1 MPRQN
6 SALPDASYQ
15 FFLSGLRGHWDPPA
29 LETPRNLVENG
40 ISWQLW
46 LEFVHRQRLAPLL
59 YKTLRGLNLLSLEAI
74 QSLRQV
80 YLWTANRNILL
91 LHELGMVLDGLQTAG
106 VSVMPI
112 KGGALAETV
121 YGNPAVRP
129 MADLDLLVTPAG
141 ANAACATL
149 TALGYTTDSLEPWPN
164 HARRYRQVLEFIRK
178 AEGGLYFLV
187 DLHWGVVDV
196 PYYERIPID
205 TWFEGAETAILG
217 GVETHIPSAEDHL
230 LLLCAHLAFHE
241 RYSNDLLRHC
251 DLAAIIHAAGE
262 TLNWETVFRQAAGWQ
277 MVIPL
282 QRTLL
287 RLESI
292 WPRTVS
298 PSVVRE
304 ADRLPRSLA
313 EKQFHRW
320 VLDRHRNPTADV
332 LLFVASTPGILRKF
346 GLFLEQ
352 TFPSPIYMRQRYHLR
367 YAKLWPLAYLWRAAL
382 IIKNLMK
389 RDRTYESGSS
399 SNGPVG

>member
-15 FFLSGLRGHWDPPA
+15 FLLSGLRGHWDPPA

-129 MADLDLLVTPAG
+129 MADLDLLVIPAD
-141 ANAACATL
+141 ANAACTTL
-149 TALGYTTDSLEPWPN
+149 TALGYTADSLEPWPN
-164 HARRYRQVLEFIRK
+164 YARRYRQVLEFSRK
-178 AEGGLYFLV
+178 AEGGLYYLV

-196 PYYERIPID
+196 PYYERTPID
-205 TWFEGAETAILG
+205 TWFERAEIAILG

-230 LLLCAHLAFHE
+230 LCLCAHLAFHE
-241 RYSNDLLRHC
+241 RYANDLLRYC

-262 TLNWETVFRQAAGWQ
+262 NFDWETVFRQAAGWQ

-282 QRTLL
+282 QRILV
-287 RLESI
+287 RLESF
-292 WPRTVS
+292 WPRTV
-298 PSVVRE
+298 PTSVVQE
-304 ADRLPRSLA
+304 VDRLAPSLS
-313 EKQFHRW
+313 EKQIHRW
-320 VLDRHRNPTADV
+320 VLDRQRNPTADV
-332 LLFVASTPGILRKF
+332 LLYVASTPGILRKF

-352 TFPSPIYMRQRYHLR
+352 IFPSPVYMRQRYNLR
-367 YAKLWPLAYLWRAAL
+367 HAILWPLAYPWRAGL
-382 IIKNLMK
+382 IIKNLIQ
-389 RDRTYESGSS
+389 RDRSSEGGSRS
-399 SNGPVG
+399 DGPTA